1 MTSGTSSILSALNLD
16 LHLELAEQWLEIL
29 NIPIPDVFITA
40 DFVKDGKPSPEG
52 YLLGRERLGVTGS
65 LDHVLV
71 FEDAVAG
78 VRAGKAAGAT
88 VVAVIETYSK
98 EALVTAG
105 ADYVLE
111 GLDKVRIIQGDASQM
126 TLELEII

>member
-1 MTSGTSSILSALNLD
+1 LT
-16 LHLELAEQWLEIL
+16 IL
-29 NIPIPDVFITA
+29 NIPTPDVFITA

-52 YLLGRERLGVTGS
+52 YLLGRDRLGVQS
-65 LDHVLV
+65 RDHVLV

-98 EALVTAG
+98 EDLLLAG
-105 ADYVLE
+105 ADYVVK
-111 GLDKVRIIQGDASQM
+111 GLDKVRIVEADASQM
-126 TLELEII
+126 TLEIETL